1 VLDQLGHLKS
11 INSRFRPDIMVLEK
25 NVFQQIFVEEAER
38 AGLPVMPHNTGSNK
52 NDLRSGLPSL
62 AIMFERGMFRIPTG
76 DQRSKDIA
84 DVVIQEFSSVAFTD
98 KGLQG
103 TSEHD
108 DMTMMF
114 WIAVEG
120 TRKVTESAFDFTLV

>member
-1 VLDQLGHLKS
+1 VIG
-11 INSRFRPDIMVLEK
+11 IT
-25 NVFQQIFVEEAER
+25 
-38 AGLPVMPHNTGSNK
+38 TGKNK

-76 DQRSKDIA
+76 DQHSKDFA
-84 DVVIQEFSSVAFTD
+84 DMLVLEFTSVAFTD

-108 DMTMMF
+108 D
-114 WIAVEG
+114 IAMSTYKSVEG
-120 TRKVTESAFDFTLV
+120 ARKLIVSTFDFHMV